1 MLLAKLKELPRPIA
15 IYAYFDLIQVWRREP
30 LDDATYSWLAKQC
43 SHLYFENKP
52 ARHDYRLRQRV
63 EMKRLSES
71 ALRWL
76 VAQEDAYLNRLEIA
90 LDLQFLHEE
99 DRDEAFV
106 FIHHHFIRNHRGHK
120 QQIVLLRGHGNK
132 SERVYDVNLAETR
145 YDGRRGSRNLFV
157 SYKEDKS
164 RITGEVLPV
173 LHLEWR
179 VNGVRSLRR
188 LGIHSVAD
196 LDTFDHN
203 SFWAN
208 RLLLVDISP
217 QRAGRLVRNRIEGT
231 KSRTSSLDDRRE
243 GSILLKACGGSIQE
257 LLDQHG
263 SHYPIRRIL
272 TRIPNDSWLPNSGQ
286 PSVIYQDTSTTHN
299 TTTQIDHSLIE
310 QSPNRIRVSI
320 ADQIFIAF
328 DQCIE
333 RKLIE
338 IAHPIHWKL
347 ENL

>member
-132 SERVYDVNLAETR
+132 SERVYDVNLA
-145 YDGRRGSRNLFV
+145 
-157 SYKEDKS
+157 
-164 RITGEVLPV
+164 
-173 LHLEWR
+173 
-179 VNGVRSLRR
+179 
-188 LGIHSVAD
+188 
-196 LDTFDHN
+196 
-203 SFWAN
+203 
-208 RLLLVDISP
+208 
-217 QRAGRLVRNRIEGT
+217 
-231 KSRTSSLDDRRE
+231 
-243 GSILLKACGGSIQE
+243 
-257 LLDQHG
+257 
-263 SHYPIRRIL
+263 
-272 TRIPNDSWLPNSGQ
+272 
-286 PSVIYQDTSTTHN
+286 
-299 TTTQIDHSLIE
+299 
-310 QSPNRIRVSI
+310 
-320 ADQIFIAF
+320 
-328 DQCIE
+328 
-333 RKLIE
+333 
-338 IAHPIHWKL
+338 
-347 ENL
+347 